1 MPVIS
6 TFFGIVIRM
15 YYQEHGVA
23 HFHAEYQGQQ
33 ATFTLNGEILAGNL
47 RSRTAIR
54 LIREW
59 ALAYSA
65 ELEANWNKARAGE
78 PLERIPPLD

>member
-15 YYQEHGVA
+15 YYQEHGIA

-33 ATFTLNGEILAGNL
+33 ATFTFEGAILAGNL
-47 RSRTAIR
+47 HSGTAAR

-59 ALAYSA
+59 ALARTA

-78 PLERIPPLD
+78 PLERIAPLD